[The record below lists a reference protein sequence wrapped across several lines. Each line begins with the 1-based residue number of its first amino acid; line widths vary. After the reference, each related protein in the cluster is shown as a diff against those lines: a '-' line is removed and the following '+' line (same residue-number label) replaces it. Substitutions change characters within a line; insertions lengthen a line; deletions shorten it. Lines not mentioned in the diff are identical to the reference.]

1 MIAKFKILI
10 LGALLGLW
18 SCKKE
23 PVAPPPQQPFYK
35 KEVITSDDIKNITPQ
50 EAKTYHKDTHYQY
63 EYRTGISGEY
73 EYNYD
78 VSGHDQDGN
87 EVSGNINTDAKQ
99 GAGIITNHQ
108 GEQRNIQTEWI
119 GYGKLK
125 ATDDKGNTYEL
136 EVLINQK

>member
-1 MIAKFKILI
+1 MIAKFKIFI

-23 PVAPPPQQPFYK
+23 PAPEQIQELFYK
-35 KEVITSDDIKNITPQ
+35 KDSVITPDDIKTITPQ
-50 EAKTYHKDTHYQY
+50 EAKTYHKDTQYQY

-78 VSGHDQDGN
+78 VSGHDQNGN
-87 EVSGNINTDAKQ
+87 EVSGNINTEGKQ
-99 GAGIITNHQ
+99 GAGTITNHQ

-119 GYGKLK
+119 SYGKLK
-125 ATDDKGNTYEL
+125 ATDDQGNVYEL
-136 EVLINQK
+136 EAD